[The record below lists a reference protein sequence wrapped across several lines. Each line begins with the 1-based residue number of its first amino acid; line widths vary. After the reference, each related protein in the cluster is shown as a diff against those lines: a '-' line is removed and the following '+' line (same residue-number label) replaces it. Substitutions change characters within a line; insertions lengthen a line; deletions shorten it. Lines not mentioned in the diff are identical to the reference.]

1 MIGSNLTIGKKLMAG
16 TGTLFVL
23 AAVLG
28 YSGLS
33 SLSSFKK
40 QFDRAIDQSVKKVI
54 LVDSI
59 ITANSEM
66 ISAQRG
72 IVLEAYGKNGAKL
85 EKYKRTFEEN
95 NRVIEKSLN
104 EYESLIHRDDAKAL
118 TANLKSKLAE
128 WQPFYLAVV
137 AHATKG
143 EAAEA
148 NRIRNDVTAPLYNA
162 INEDARKLSAIQN
175 AVLAAD
181 KVAIAGQYSRSWCVA
196 IGLLCGFVLVGVFVV
211 VVVRQITA
219 ELRQAIAQLF
229 QGAEQVASAAS
240 QVSTSSMSLASGSSQ
255 QAASLEETSA
265 SAAIINSMARQNSGN
280 SQSAAEL
287 VNQSQEKFTKTSESL
302 QGMMTAMGEINTSGE
317 KVSKIIKV
325 IDEIAFQTNILAL
338 NAAVEAARAGEAGMG
353 FAVVADEV
361 RNLAHRCA
369 QAAKDTAALIEESIE
384 KSEQGKVKVSLVAEA
399 IRVVAEE
406 STRIQALVGEV
417 RKGSEEQAIGLEQVS
432 KSILQM
438 EQVTQSTAA
447 TAEESASASEELT
460 SQSIAM
466 KEIVGRL
473 TAMVEG
479 GEKTQVRQRP
489 FSTDRVAA

>member
-23 AAVLG
+23 TAVLG

-33 SLSSFKK
+33 SLGNFKK
-40 QFDRAIDQSVKKVI
+40 QFDRAIDETVRKVI

-72 IVLEAYGKNGAKL
+72 IILAAYGKNWAKL
-85 EKYKRTFEEN
+85 ETYKQDFEGN
-95 NRVIEKSLN
+95 TRIIEKSLA
-104 EYESLIHRDDAKAL
+104 EYESLIHRSDAKAL
-118 TANLKSKLAE
+118 TADLTSKLAE
-128 WQPFYLAVV
+128 WRPFYLAVV
-137 AHATKG
+137 AHASKG
-143 EAAEA
+143 DAAEA
-148 NRIRNDVTAPLYNA
+148 NRIRNDVTAPIYNA
-162 INEDARKLSAIQN
+162 IDKDARKLSSIQN
-175 AVLAAD
+175 ALLDGD
-181 KVAIAGQYSRSWCVA
+181 KVAIAGQYSRSRGLA
-196 IGLLCGFVLVGVFVV
+196 IGLLCGFLLVGVFVM

-255 QAASLEETSA
+255 QAASLEETSS
-265 SAAIINSMARQNSGN
+265 SAERINAMARQNSGN

-287 VNQSQEKFTKTSESL
+287 VNQSQEKFTKTGESL
-302 QGMMTAMGEINTSGE
+302 QGMMTAMGEINASGE

-384 KSEQGKVKVSLVAEA
+384 KSEQGKVKVSQVAEA

-479 GEKTQVRQRP
+479 GEKTQVRQRR

>member
-23 AAVLG
+23 AAMLG

-33 SLSSFKK
+33 SLGDFKK
-40 QFDRAIDQSVKKVI
+40 QFDRASDESVRKVVLADTI
-54 LVDSI
+54 V
-59 ITANSEM
+59 TANSEM

-72 IVLEAYGKNGAKL
+72 IILAAFGKNAAEL
-85 EKYKRTFEEN
+85 ETYKKTFEEN
-95 NRVIEKSLN
+95 AQLIGQSLR
-104 EYESLIHRDDAKAL
+104 EIQPLLRKEEGKAL
-118 TANLKSKLAE
+118 VAHLTTLLAE
-128 WQPFYLAVV
+128 WQPHYAEVV
-137 AHATKG
+137 AHASKG
-143 EAAEA
+143 DVTEA
-148 NRIRNDVTAPLYNA
+148 NRIRKDVTAPLYKA
-162 INEDARKLSAIQN
+162 IDNSGRRLTIIQTN
-175 AVLAAD
+175 VLAED
-181 KVAIAGQYSRSWCVA
+181 KLAIAGQYSRSRGLA
-196 IGLLCGFVLVGVFVV
+196 IGLLCGFLLVGGLVI
-211 VVVRQITA
+211 VVVRQITS

-287 VNQSQEKFTKTSESL
+287 VNQSQEKFTKTGESL

-384 KSEQGKVKVSLVAEA
+384 KSEQGKLKVSQVAEA

-479 GEKTQVRQRP
+479 GEKSQVRQRR